1 MSPYTFH
8 KEYNFLNA
16 DLENQIF
23 NSSLCSETY
32 LHTRKPIW
40 KMLKLVMFSP
50 LFVRISACPQSFLI
64 NLIFCWF
71 LGIFPVLLDSAFQK
85 FLAYT
90 YILKYFAYF
99 PLIVSEFSY
108 ILVVSLAFNG
118 ASPLMAGLSP
128 VSEFS

>member
-1 MSPYTFH
+1 M
-8 KEYNFLNA
+8 L
-16 DLENQIF
+16 LE
-23 NSSLCSETY
+23 
-32 LHTRKPIW
+32 
-40 KMLKLVMFSP
+40 
-50 LFVRISACPQSFLI
+50 
-64 NLIFCWF
+64 
-71 LGIFPVLLDSAFQK
+71 SAFQK